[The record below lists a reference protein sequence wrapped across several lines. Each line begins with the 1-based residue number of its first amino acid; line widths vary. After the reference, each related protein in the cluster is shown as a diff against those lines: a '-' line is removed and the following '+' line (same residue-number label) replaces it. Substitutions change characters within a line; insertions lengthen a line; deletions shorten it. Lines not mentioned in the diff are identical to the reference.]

1 MNKILPP
8 THFFI
13 YLIVSVALHFTLPLL
28 QIINYPFN
36 LIGFLFFVLG
46 AGLNIWADQLF
57 KKELTTIK
65 PSEKPTALI
74 QTGPYKL
81 SRNPMYLGM
90 VLLLIGAGFILG
102 SLTSF
107 IGTVLFAVMM
117 EIVFIPIEEKILQDQ
132 FGEEY
137 EVYKEKVGKWL

>member
-1 MNKILPP
+1 M
-8 THFFI
+8 
-13 YLIVSVALHFTLPLL
+13 
-28 QIINYPFN
+28 
-36 LIGFLFFVLG
+36 
-46 AGLNIWADQLF
+46 
-57 KKELTTIK
+57 KKENTTVK
-65 PSEKPTALI
+65 PFEKPTALI